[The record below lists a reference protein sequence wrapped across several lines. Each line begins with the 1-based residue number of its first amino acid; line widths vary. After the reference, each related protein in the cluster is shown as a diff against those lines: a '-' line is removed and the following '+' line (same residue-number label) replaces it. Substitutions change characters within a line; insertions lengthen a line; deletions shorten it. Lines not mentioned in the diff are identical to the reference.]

1 MPKFDMGAA
10 WDDATLLLR
19 SHTALT
25 GAIAAVFLFLPT
37 LAVSWFGPVPI
48 EAADGASFDQAM
60 AALRETMRQALPYQ
74 LGIALVAAVG
84 GVGVLRLWL
93 SRESISVGD
102 ALVFALRMLPT
113 VVGLQILVGAG
124 LFLIALL
131 LLLPGIAA
139 GAGGGGIGLVLIVI
153 GLLLLAGI
161 CAYLWA
167 RISVA
172 SAVIADQQLYNPA
185 RALGESWA
193 LTKDNGWR
201 IFLFLFLVLVVIII
215 LSMLF
220 GGVAHLAFGT
230 GEGIGRIVTG
240 LVEAGLAMI
249 GGIVSLAVAAA
260 VYRQLATRD
269 AGDVFA

>member
-1 MPKFDMGAA
+1 MGAA
-10 WDDATLLLR
+10 WDDASLLLR

-25 GAIAAVFLFLPT
+25 GAVAAVFLFLPA

-48 EAADGASFDQAM
+48 EAADGASMEQAM

-74 LGIALVAAVG
+74 LGIALIAAIG

-102 ALVFALRMLPT
+102 ALIFALKMLPT
-113 VVGLQILVGAG
+113 VVGLQIIIGAG
-124 LFLIALL
+124 LFLIAMLSL
-131 LLLPGIAA
+131 MPAIA
-139 GAGGGGIGLVLIVI
+139 AGGGGIGVALMVI
-153 GLLLLAGI
+153 GVLLLAGA

-172 SAVIADQQLYNPA
+172 SAVIADRQLSNPV

-201 IFLFLFLVLVVIII
+201 IFLFLFLVLVVIVI
-215 LSMLF
+215 LSLLV
-220 GGVAHLAFGT
+220 GGVTQIVFGS
-230 GEGIGRIVTG
+230 GEGVGRIVTG
-240 LVEAGLAMI
+240 LVEAGVAMV
-249 GGIVSLAVAAA
+249 GGIVSLAVGAA

-269 AGDVFA
+269 AGGVFG